1 MSFVERLS
9 FQWRF
14 SIECVYK
21 STFILSFIGRL
32 SSFGV
37 SFIRGFTVLACY
49 WYGDVLCVTGM
60 VTSCVFLLCVTGMMM
75 SCVFL
80 LCVTGMMMSCVFLLC
95 VTGMMMSCVFLLC
108 VTGMVMS
115 CVFLLCI
122 TVDPSIIRTSLIRT
136 LDYPN
141 YQINDIHSICG
152 VHQMELTSPIEIILL
167 HLSEYS
173 LIRIFTYPNGL
184 N

>member
-1 MSFVERLS
+1 M
-9 FQWRF
+9 
-14 SIECVYK
+14 
-21 STFILSFIGRL
+21 
-32 SSFGV
+32 
-37 SFIRGFTVLACY
+37 CY
-49 WYGDVLCVTGM
+49 WYGDVLCVSLVCYWYGD
-60 VTSCVFLLCVTGMMM
+60 VLCVSLVRYWYGD
-75 SCVFL
+75 V
-80 LCVTGMMMSCVFLLC
+80 LCVSLVRYWYDD
-95 VTGMMMSCVFLLC
+95 VLC

-173 LIRIFTYPNGL
+173 VIRMA
-184 N
+184 

>member
-1 MSFVERLS
+1 MCVQWNLLIRTHPGPDVLSFVERLS

-49 WYGDVLCVTGM
+49 WYGDILCITGM
-60 VTSCVFLLCVTGMMM
+60 VTSCVFLLCVTGM
-75 SCVFL
+75 V
-80 LCVTGMMMSCVFLLC
+80 MSCVFLLC

-173 LIRIFTYPNGL
+173 VIRMA
-184 N
+184 